1 MAKNIKRETHP
12 QVRLRNRILLGA
24 VAAMAIVNAL
34 AAYFDI
40 HSTKGIVVCNVLGVV
55 AIAVA
60 IAVEFARMIPRKRW
74 RTLSFLM
81 PSLGVVALF
90 CGRVMDAEGTT
101 GSRVAIAVGV
111 LIIFY
116 GVVCAFKWRR
126 YSLERRDSLQQSR
139 KSAKKMK

>member
-1 MAKNIKRETHP
+1 MAKNIKREIHP
-12 QVRLRNRILLGA
+12 EVRLRNRILLGA
-24 VAAMAIVNAL
+24 VAALAIVNAL

-40 HSTKGIVVCNVLGVV
+40 HSTKCIVVCNVLGVA

-60 IAVEFARMIPRKRW
+60 IAVEFNRMIPRKRG

-81 PSLGVVALF
+81 PSLGVVALLS
-90 CGRVMDAEGTT
+90 GRVMDAEGTA

-139 KSAKKMK
+139 KKR

>member
-24 VAAMAIVNAL
+24 VAALAIVNAL

-40 HSTKGIVVCNVLGVV
+40 HSTKGIVICNVLGVV

-90 CGRVMDAEGTT
+90 CGRVMDAEGTA
-101 GSRVAIAVGV
+101 GSKVAIAVGV

-139 KSAKKMK
+139 KKR

>member
-24 VAAMAIVNAL
+24 VAALAVVNAL

-60 IAVEFARMIPRKRW
+60 IAVEFNRMIPRKRW

-81 PSLGVVALF
+81 PSLGVAALF
-90 CGRVMDAEGTT
+90 CGRVMDAEGAAV
-101 GSRVAIAVGV
+101 GGRVAVAVGLLV
-111 LIIFY
+111 IFY

-139 KSAKKMK
+139 QKR

>member
-1 MAKNIKRETHP
+1 MTKNIKRETHP

-24 VAAMAIVNAL
+24 VAALAVVNAL

-40 HSTKGIVVCNVLGVV
+40 HSTKGIVVCNVLGVA
-55 AIAVA
+55 AIVVA
-60 IAVEFARMIPRKRW
+60 IAVEFGRMIPRKRW

-81 PSLGVVALF
+81 PSLGVAALF
-90 CGRVMDAEGTT
+90 CGRVMDAEGAAV
-101 GSRVAIAVGV
+101 GGRVAVAVGV

-139 KSAKKMK
+139 KKH

>member
-24 VAAMAIVNAL
+24 VAALAIVNAL

-60 IAVEFARMIPRKRW
+60 IALEFARMIPRKRW

-90 CGRVMDAEGTT
+90 CGRVMDAEGTV

-139 KSAKKMK
+139 KKR

>member
-1 MAKNIKRETHP
+1 MTKNIKRETHP

-24 VAAMAIVNAL
+24 VAALAVVNAL

-55 AIAVA
+55 AIVVA
-60 IAVEFARMIPRKRW
+60 IAVEFGRMIPRKRW

-90 CGRVMDAEGTT
+90 YGRVMYAEGAAMS
-101 GSRVAIAVGV
+101 GRVAIAVGV

-126 YSLERRDSLQQSR
+126 YSLERRDSLQKSR
-139 KSAKKMK
+139 QKH

>member
-12 QVRLRNRILLGA
+12 EVRLRNRILLGA
-24 VAAMAIVNAL
+24 VAALAIVNAL

-40 HSTKGIVVCNVLGVV
+40 HSTKCIVVCNVLGVA

-60 IAVEFARMIPRKRW
+60 IAVEFNRMIPRKRW

-81 PSLGVVALF
+81 PSLGVAALF
-90 CGRVMDAEGTT
+90 CGRVMDAEGAA

-139 KSAKKMK
+139 KKR

>member
-24 VAAMAIVNAL
+24 VAALAVVNAL

-60 IAVEFARMIPRKRW
+60 IAVEFNRMIPRKRW

-81 PSLGVVALF
+81 PSLGVAALF
-90 CGRVMDAEGTT
+90 CGRVMDAEGAAV
-101 GSRVAIAVGV
+101 GGRVAVAVG
-111 LIIFY
+111 LLSTLY
-116 GVVCAFKWRR
+116 
-126 YSLERRDSLQQSR
+126 SR
-139 KSAKKMK
+139 KSLAFGVRKAILYMCSLSP